1 MNIIKRIYN
10 WIKSELQLIYED
22 FNEGYVIKDQHKEDF
37 AIIVAICFLIAAVV
51 IFITTADT
59 AKEIYTL

>member
-22 FNEGYVIKDQHKEDF
+22 FNEGYVIKDEHKEDL
-37 AIIVAICFLIAAVV
+37 AIIVAIGFFLAALV

-59 AKEIYTL
+59 ATEVFTL